1 MEQNKTRTY
10 VKYAIGEITLVM
22 IGILLAL
29 QVNNWNENRIKANL
43 EQYLLKELKNEVSEN
58 LILIN
63 ADIQTNST
71 GLEHSLSLLERI
83 VAKDLDKDQ
92 ELADSLIA
100 GMYSTSSFEAKSGI
114 ITDIINTGKL
124 DVIRSDSLRIL
135 ISNWDFQIID
145 MMDDAQIRDVML
157 FEQLHP
163 YLAKHYPILNSY
175 SFSAPYLASSK
186 MSTKW
191 EGLESVS
198 SPNYDQLYMLEA
210 QGLLYNH
217 AINQEYLLS
226 ALRIYKSYLE
236 GLRDLIEE
244 QLNNG

>member
-1 MEQNKTRTY
+1 MEQNKVRTY
-10 VKYAIGEITLVM
+10 LLYAIGEITLVM

-29 QVNNWNENRIKANL
+29 QVNNWNEIRIKANL

-63 ADIQTNST
+63 ADIETNSA
-71 GLEHSLSLLERI
+71 GLEHSLSLMERI

-92 ELADSLIA
+92 KLADSLIA
-100 GMYSTSSFEAKSGI
+100 GIYSTSSFEAKSGI

-157 FEQLHP
+157 FEQLLP
-163 YLAKHYPILNSY
+163 YLAKHYPVLNVK
-175 SFSAPYLASSK
+175 SFINPHTTISK
-186 MSTKW
+186 LNKKW
-191 EGLESVS
+191 EGLESLSVPS
-198 SPNYDQLYMLEA
+198 YDQLYELET
-210 QGLLYNH
+210 QGFLYNH
-217 AINQEYLLS
+217 ALNQEYLLS
-226 ALRIYKSYLE
+226 ALHIYKNYLK
-236 GLRDLIEE
+236 GLRDLIDEE
-244 QLNNG
+244 LYSE